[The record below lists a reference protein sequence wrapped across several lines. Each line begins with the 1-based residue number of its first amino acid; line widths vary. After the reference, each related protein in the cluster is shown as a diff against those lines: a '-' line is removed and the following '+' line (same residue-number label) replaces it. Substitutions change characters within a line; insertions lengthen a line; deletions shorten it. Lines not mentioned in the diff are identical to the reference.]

1 MTKKPELAW
10 QKKDLT
16 EHTIRSESMFRGK
29 LLQVRRDLVRLPD
42 GATAEREYI
51 EHPGAVMI
59 IPVLDTGELVMERQ
73 YRYPLRRDM
82 LELPAGKID
91 AGEPPLE
98 CAKRELLEET
108 GYVAASW
115 RYLATIHP
123 VIGYSNERIEMFLA
137 RGLTHQGAS
146 LDDGEHLEV
155 FRLQLATALDWV
167 REGRITDSKTV
178 TGLFWAERVLR
189 RDWGSDDEVLGV

>member
-16 EHTIRSESMFRGK
+16 EQTVRGEWVFRGK

-73 YRYPLRRDM
+73 YRYPLRRDI

-91 AGEPPLE
+91 AGEPSLQ

-108 GYVAASW
+108 GYTASSW
-115 RYLATIHP
+115 RYVATIHLA
-123 VIGYSNERIEMFLA
+123 VGYSNERIEMFLA
-137 RGLTHQGAS
+137 RGLTHQAATP
-146 LDDGEHLEV
+146 DDGEHLEV
-155 FRLQLATALDWV
+155 FRLPLATALEWV

-178 TGLFWAERVLR
+178 AGLFWAERIAR
-189 RDWGSDDEVLGV
+189 GEWT